1 MREVSWQALVY
12 NVKYYIQSKV
22 KQDIQEKED
31 EDDLLIPEKTSGM
44 AIGTYERTAKV
55 LGRTSCVFTNV
66 RAIEG
71 AKFQSG
77 IGNRQI
83 EWFADIKQ
91 YKFYYFEKDNI
102 INRSANRAFAQY
114 PPIKRLPQSVI
125 DLTKSFIKK
134 ESDSLAGSSDSMSV
148 NKDGSYNAE
157 VNRNSFELPS
167 SNYNESDELD
177 RMKVYVAPTYDGLTR
192 RAGKKSKGTL
202 KKKKKNNKKKKKKK

>member
-1 MREVSWQALVY
+1 MREVSWQALEY
-12 NVKYYIQSKV
+12 NVEYYIQVKV
-22 KQDIQEKED
+22 KQVIKDED
-31 EDDLLIPEKTSGM
+31 DDDDLLITEKLSGM

-71 AKFQSG
+71 AKLPSG
-77 IGNRQI
+77 IGNRQL
-83 EWFADIKQ
+83 EWFANIKQ
-91 YKFYYFEKDNI
+91 YKFYYLEKDD
-102 INRSANRAFAQY
+102 INNRRAIRAFAQY
-114 PPIKRLPQSVI
+114 PPTKRLPQSVI

-202 KKKKKNNKKKKKKK
+202 KKKKKK